1 MARLTLTLFGGFQG
15 RLGDGAALTL
25 PTRKAQALL
34 AFLALP
40 AGRPHPRE
48 KLASML
54 WGGVGEPQARGGLRQ
69 ALFTLRK
76 AVPAEPPALLIDGGT
91 VALDPTAVDVDVVEF
106 ESAMTEDTPAALAR
120 AVSLYRG
127 DLLEGLALDEPWFE
141 SWLVAERERLRELA
155 LAALA
160 KLLRHQRDTGATEAA
175 LQTALRLLALDPLQE
190 LVHRA
195 LMRLYHQ
202 LGRRAAALRQY
213 QVCVGVLQREL
224 GVEPEAATRQLYQEI
239 LRQRRVPAPS
249 VDSPETVPDT
259 SLDASRAL
267 HETLAPELSLIGRA
281 AEMHRLRDALDRVS
295 AGHGHMVAVLGEAG
309 IGKSRLVAELA
320 VKASARGGR
329 VLIGRCYEAEQVL
342 PFGPWVDA
350 LRAGQLDGRDDVIE
364 SLNPLLRTELAR
376 LLPELARPGHE
387 PGPGPVDHRQLFE
400 SVAQL
405 VRLLARRRPLML
417 VLEDLHWADEM
428 SLRLLSFLGRRLGA
442 WSMLVVGTARE
453 EDLARAPVLRRTL
466 EDLAR
471 DQRLEEIRLAALSEA
486 ETRSLVR
493 ALARA
498 ETDDA
503 VLTSLA
509 EQVWIASEGNP
520 FVIVETVRSLPEGVA
535 SPPPAKL
542 ALPQRVR
549 ETIGRHLEQLSAGS
563 RELAAVAAVIG
574 REFDFALLARSAGF
588 EEDEAAALVE
598 ELVRCRVLHN
608 VDERFDF
615 AHERIREVA
624 YGALLPDRRRALHVR
639 ITGAM
644 ETLYGDRLVEHVERL
659 AHHATRGELRNKAAD
674 YLRQAG
680 VKACARCANA
690 EALTYFTQALGLLET
705 LAPSAERDREELS
718 VRLAL
723 GPSLMV
729 SGLGPPEL
737 KANSERARALAADVG
752 EPTHQFQALWATWS
766 AVRDDNSARLEI
778 GPQLLALAERT
789 GDRGLLLE
797 AHHALWPALLMAGH
811 PTAAR
816 HHLDQGMA
824 LYDRAQHRSHAFVYG
839 GHDPGTCC
847 RRYASWTFWLLGY
860 PQRALEES
868 LGTLRLAEELAHA
881 ESIMQ
886 GHAWACVFR
895 DLRRDVDA
903 LDEHARALITV
914 GIEHGIPR
922 WQSWEAIFGGWVRVE
937 RGEGASAL
945 AQIRDGLEADGP
957 GGRHLAPYLWSILAL
972 ACLKTGQP
980 DDGLR
985 VIDEALAGARATG
998 EVVWEPELLRLEGEL
1013 RLAAAPADVAGAR
1026 ECFRRSIDVARRQQ
1040 ARSWEL
1046 RAASSLARLLIDEGQ
1061 RDEARRALADV
1072 YGWFTEGF
1080 DTSDLREARAILDAV
1095 S

>member
-1 MARLTLTLFGGFQG
+1 
-15 RLGDGAALTL
+15 
-25 PTRKAQALL
+25 
-34 AFLALP
+34 
-40 AGRPHPRE
+40 
-48 KLASML
+48 
-54 WGGVGEPQARGGLRQ
+54 
-69 ALFTLRK
+69 
-76 AVPAEPPALLIDGGT
+76 
-91 VALDPTAVDVDVVEF
+91 
-106 ESAMTEDTPAALAR
+106 
-120 AVSLYRG
+120 
-127 DLLEGLALDEPWFE
+127 
-141 SWLVAERERLRELA
+141 
-155 LAALA
+155 
-160 KLLRHQRDTGATEAA
+160 
-175 LQTALRLLALDPLQE
+175 
-190 LVHRA
+190 
-195 LMRLYHQ
+195 
-202 LGRRAAALRQY
+202 
-213 QVCVGVLQREL
+213 
-224 GVEPEAATRQLYQEI
+224 
-239 LRQRRVPAPS
+239 
-249 VDSPETVPDT
+249 
-259 SLDASRAL
+259 
-267 HETLAPELSLIGRA
+267 
-281 AEMHRLRDALDRVS
+281 
-295 AGHGHMVAVLGEAG
+295 
-309 IGKSRLVAELA
+309 
-320 VKASARGGR
+320 
-329 VLIGRCYEAEQVL
+329 
-342 PFGPWVDA
+342 
-350 LRAGQLDGRDDVIE
+350 
-364 SLNPLLRTELAR
+364 
-376 LLPELARPGHE
+376 
-387 PGPGPVDHRQLFE
+387 
-400 SVAQL
+400 
-405 VRLLARRRPLML
+405 
-417 VLEDLHWADEM
+417 
-428 SLRLLSFLGRRLGA
+428 
-442 WSMLVVGTARE
+442 
-453 EDLARAPVLRRTL
+453 
-466 EDLAR
+466 
-471 DQRLEEIRLAALSEA
+471 
-486 ETRSLVR
+486 
-493 ALARA
+493 
-498 ETDDA
+498 
-503 VLTSLA
+503 
-509 EQVWIASEGNP
+509 
-520 FVIVETVRSLPEGVA
+520 
-535 SPPPAKL
+535 
-542 ALPQRVR
+542 
-549 ETIGRHLEQLSAGS
+549 
-563 RELAAVAAVIG
+563 
-574 REFDFALLARSAGF
+574 
-588 EEDEAAALVE
+588 
-598 ELVRCRVLHN
+598 
-608 VDERFDF
+608 
-615 AHERIREVA
+615 
-624 YGALLPDRRRALHVR
+624 
-639 ITGAM
+639 
-644 ETLYGDRLVEHVERL
+644 LYGDRLVEHVERL

-957 GGRHLAPYLWSILAL
+957 GGRHLAPYLWSILAR